1 MAYNPLNPTLEST
14 SEFIGTYAKSYID
27 VHSLAAASDEPT
39 FKTQIYPQL
48 MQNMGGGTKMFDILR
63 ATGREMFVQG
73 RRLVGFEQP
82 RENTFV
88 TLATALESD
97 STGYGAGDTIY
108 FKISSNDYNS
118 NGQSGLR
125 LHFYVLVPG
134 KYYGMDRPVP
144 YQVIAKSTSG
154 TVGGLSAGTG
164 ANTVYTCKPS
174 SDVHDL
180 ATDVPIGEKLL
191 VAYSGFGTGAGQPES
206 MTDAYLQK
214 SFYTHIVKE
223 TMEIEGGAN
232 AHERIAVVSVNG
244 GQQRLFDKGMMET
257 ERRLDRQMD
266 MAVLFSEE
274 NDNSITATNTPSGSA
289 TTILTTKG
297 LMPII
302 DDLGQEMVLNSTWNA
317 LEDWDA
323 LKTLR
328 LSQGTTANA
337 SIVYC
342 GNSLYTQ
349 IENNL
354 LDEMVD
360 RSDALYDKE
369 LQTLGV
375 PFKKVNK
382 GGHLYY
388 LVELDA
394 LSNPIGYGL
403 SGYELSN
410 QGIVVPLGEVAGR
423 IEGDPTRYRGGNLDM
438 GRKMMLPNMAIAY
451 LRGFGE
457 DRRSIVNIVSG
468 PNGSGYPASHQYDV
482 TNAYLI
488 REFMFFL
495 MKANELIWIHKSNA

>member
-1 MAYNPLNPTLEST
+1 
-14 SEFIGTYAKSYID
+14 
-27 VHSLAAASDEPT
+27 
-39 FKTQIYPQL
+39 
-48 MQNMGGGTKMFDILR
+48 
-63 ATGREMFVQG
+63 
-73 RRLVGFEQP
+73 
-82 RENTFV
+82 
-88 TLATALESD
+88 
-97 STGYGAGDTIY
+97 
-108 FKISSNDYNS
+108 
-118 NGQSGLR
+118 
-125 LHFYVLVPG
+125 
-134 KYYGMDRPVP
+134 
-144 YQVIAKSTSG
+144 
-154 TVGGLSAGTG
+154 
-164 ANTVYTCKPS
+164 
-174 SDVHDL
+174 
-180 ATDVPIGEKLL
+180 
-191 VAYSGFGTGAGQPES
+191 
-206 MTDAYLQK
+206 
-214 SFYTHIVKE
+214 
-223 TMEIEGGAN
+223 
-232 AHERIAVVSVNG
+232 
-244 GQQRLFDKGMMET
+244 
-257 ERRLDRQMD
+257 
-266 MAVLFSEE
+266 
-274 NDNSITATNTPSGSA
+274 
-289 TTILTTKG
+289 
-297 LMPII
+297 MPII
-302 DDLGQEMVLNSTWNA
+302 DDLGQEMVLNTTWNA

-451 LRGFGE
+451 LRGYGE

-495 MKANELIWIHKSNA
+495 MKANELIWIHA